1 MIAADAREHCWW
13 QRARVYELYIDK
25 FAGDIRGLI
34 GKLEYLER
42 LGINALHILPH
53 YPSPMV
59 DDGYDVS
66 MYRGVRPELGNLDDF
81 RALLAETE
89 ARGIKVIIDFPINH
103 VSSEHPWFQEAR
115 ASKDTP
121 KRDYFLWSDSGQEF
135 ADAINPFV
143 DMKPSNWVWNS
154 ATEDYY
160 YATFYPQQPD
170 LNWDN
175 PLVYEAMLGH
185 MEFWADLG
193 VDSFRLDAIG
203 YLIKRDETRCR
214 GLPET
219 HELIKRIRARLDARY
234 GGRVVLIAEM
244 HQPLPEMLPY
254 FGEGDECH
262 LVYDFPMA
270 EQLFSALVRGDDAP
284 IQELLERSK
293 DIPAGCAW
301 LFFLRNH
308 DELSLVTLPKR
319 DQTELRHVLDPD
331 NEYPFNAES
340 SASVRLA
347 TGCGGDET
355 RILEAFRSLYALPGA
370 KVLYYGDE
378 IGMRNLPLEDDVIDT
393 RHYVRGAFDWRV
405 AERQQRDPDSLLN
418 KVAALIK
425 ASADN

>member
-1 MIAADAREHCWW
+1 MAAGQSAQTGWW
-13 QRARVYELYIDK
+13 QGARIYELYIDK

-34 GKLEYLER
+34 ARLDYFAE
-42 LGINALHILPH
+42 LGIDALHILPH

-66 MYRGVRPELGNLDDF
+66 MYRGVRPELGTLDDF
-81 RALLAETE
+81 RTLLAETE

-115 ASKDTP
+115 ASTDNP
-121 KRDYFLWSDSGQEF
+121 KRDYFLWSDSGKEF
-135 ADAINPFV
+135 ADALNPFV

-175 PLVYEAMLGH
+175 PHVYEAMLGH

-193 VDSFRLDAIG
+193 VDGFRLDAIG
-203 YLIKRDETRCR
+203 YLIKRDGTLCR

-219 HELIKRIRARLDARY
+219 HDLIKRIRARLDDRY

-254 FGEGDECH
+254 FGAGDECH

-270 EQLFSALVRGDDAP
+270 EQLFLALVRGDDAP
-284 IQELLERSK
+284 VRALLERSK
-293 DIPAGCAW
+293 DIPPGCAW

-308 DELSLVTLPKR
+308 DDLSLITLAAHDR
-319 DQTELRHVLDPD
+319 DELRRVLDPD
-331 NEYPFNAES
+331 DEYPFNAG
-340 SASVRLA
+340 ACVSVRLA
-347 TGCGGDET
+347 TGCGGDE
-355 RILEAFRSLYALPGA
+355 RLILDAFRKLYALPGA
-370 KVLYYGDE
+370 HVLYYGDE
-378 IGMRNLPLEDDVIDT
+378 IGMRNLPLEEGVIDT

-405 AERQQRDPDSLLN
+405 ADHMRRDPDSLLSR
-418 KVAALIK
+418 VAAIIRT
-425 ASADN
+425 S